1 MIFKSILS
9 GKALSGVDNSEEI
22 SKENHLQER
31 AFQEGI
37 GAASNELVSQVMNTN
52 AHDDLVDYLN
62 NSAEAN
68 LHAPEKLL
76 SVPEDIVDQHNNML
90 AEISPGEFVG
100 IDASDAGSKVVSGK
114 KRSFTESTLTEQS
127 LNSVES
133 SRLVRFKRTIE
144 SVPDDDDL
152 LSSIL
157 GIINFILFC
166 IGMFSTEWFLIDAIA
181 KYRFSWK
188 VISFESE
195 VDTPSF

>member
-1 MIFKSILS
+1 MRSE
-9 GKALSGVDNSEEI
+9 ADNSEEI
-22 SKENHLQER
+22 SKEIHLQEH
-31 AFQEGI
+31 ALQEGI
-37 GAASNELVSQVMNTN
+37 DAASNEPDSQELNTN
-52 AHDDLVDYLN
+52 AHDGLVDNLN

-68 LHAPEKLL
+68 LPAPEKLL
-76 SVPEDIVDQHNNML
+76 SVPDDIVDQHSNML

-100 IDASDAGSKVVSGK
+100 LDASDAGSKVVSGK

-157 GIINFILFC
+157 GIIDFILFC
-166 IGMFSTEWFLIDAIA
+166 IGMFS
-181 KYRFSWK
+181 
-188 VISFESE
+188 SE
-195 VDTPSF
+195 